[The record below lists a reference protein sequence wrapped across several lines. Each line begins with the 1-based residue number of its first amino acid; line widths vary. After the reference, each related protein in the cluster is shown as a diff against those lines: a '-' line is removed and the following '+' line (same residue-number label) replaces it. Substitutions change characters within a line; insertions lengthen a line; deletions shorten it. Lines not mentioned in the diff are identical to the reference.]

1 MSSGQRQIKIMADK
15 KLNELGTIESFDNA
29 YVELSQNQYRISKTN
44 LGKQLTNEVH
54 TNFSIASSSPDY
66 IFGQKSDGTNI
77 RISKLDLAKAFIQDV
92 SVYSPALSG
101 KEPCNRTLY
110 DGCFIMFHSQSDGF
124 PRAVPYADWTNLQN
138 SGEEADGV
146 LIVEG
151 GHSLVVAPHEQDCN
165 WSSKAGTATDFVVY
179 SPENRIALL
188 NVWDG
193 KERTAKICTDVSSPF
208 YEESNNDS
216 TKYTYA
222 PGYCHTYTS
231 HMTFAEGVGQKK
243 GLKDGDYWLPCVA
256 ELMMIYTHKYRINAG
271 MALIS
276 GAYPLSENNLY
287 WSSTESGPRDTWC
300 MSLGNGELTNFLCY
314 KTRERYMARPVS
326 AFIQNHPKN

>member
-54 TNFSIASSSPDY
+54 TNFSIATSGIDY
-66 IFGQKSDGTNI
+66 IFGQNSNGRNV
-77 RISKLDLAKAFIQDV
+77 RISKLDLAKSLIQDV

-101 KEPCNRTLY
+101 KEPCNRILY
-110 DGCFIMFHSQSDGF
+110 DGCFIMFHRQSDGY
-124 PRAVPYADWTNLQN
+124 PYAVPYADWTNLQN

-151 GHSLVVAPHEQDCN
+151 GHSLVVAPNEQECL
-165 WSSKAGTATDFVVY
+165 WSSGPGTATEPVVY
-179 SPENRIALL
+179 SNEKRIALL
-188 NVWDG
+188 DVWDG

-208 YEESNNDS
+208 YEDSNNDS

-222 PGYCHTYTS
+222 PGYCHSYTS
-231 HMTFAEGVGQKK
+231 HMIFAEGVGQKK
-243 GLKDGDYWLPCVA
+243 GLKGGDYWLPCVA

-271 MALIS
+271 MELIK
-276 GAYPLSENNLY
+276 GASPLSNSFY
-287 WSSTESGPRDTWC
+287 WSSIEHSERHAWF
-300 MSLGNGELTNFLCY
+300 MSLGDGLIDIGY
-314 KTRERYMARPVS
+314 KTRDNYTARPVS
-326 AFIQNHPKN
+326 AFIRNLPKN